1 MLDVSSQLRQQIIA
15 SYRQGRAKPIQIP
28 QGSADLFSEKLQALM
43 ARRLLLPDQLLLR
56 RYTNACNQG
65 LMAARHRQLI
75 TAEQLF
81 TEARIPLQ
89 MDTLSHEAKLLHQSF
104 MEQSEAYLDYCHDDF
119 DKVYSR
125 IEKAL
130 ALDVIL
136 EAEYGYDILLMHRI
150 QLLHNLVRTEA
161 RRLNFEGAIALA
173 SEILGYLNGQL
184 ETLPTPHPWGFE
196 RMGLQPSKLVTAMFA
211 QITSEV
217 ALILTAKNHK
227 HTRQLLKVATNH
239 LQLQANPNNSCH
251 PQCDSWFSVKQA
263 FVDQDIITF
272 LERASDFLAEGLA
285 DTPLLWY
292 TTIIDLLA
300 LSNTLGWL
308 DLSQE
313 ITTNALHWKN
323 LPHQLASLVF
333 ISPSAKTA

>member
-1 MLDVSSQLRQQIIA
+1 MLNVSSQLRQQIMA

-28 QGSADLFSEKLQALM
+28 QGSADLFSEKLQGLM
-43 ARRLLLPDQLLLR
+43 VKRLPLQDQLLLR
-56 RYTNACNQG
+56 RYSNACKQG
-65 LMAARHRQLI
+65 VMAVRHRQLI
-75 TAEQLF
+75 TAKQLF
-81 TEARIPLQ
+81 TEARTPLQ
-89 MDTLSHEAKLLHQSF
+89 MDTLSSEAKLLHQSF

-136 EAEYGYDILLMHRI
+136 ETTYGYDILLMHRI

-161 RRLNFEGAIALA
+161 RQLNFEGAIALA
-173 SEILGYLNGQL
+173 SKILGYLDGQL

-196 RMGLQPSKLVTAMFA
+196 RMGLQPSRLVTAMFD

-217 ALILTAKNHK
+217 ALILAGKNHN

-239 LQLQANPNNSCH
+239 LLLQANPNKSSH
-251 PQCDSWFSVKQA
+251 PHCDSWFSVKQA

-292 TTIIDLLA
+292 TTIIDLLSLCNA
-300 LSNTLGWL
+300 LGWL

-313 ITTNALHWKN
+313 ITIDALNWEN
-323 LPHQLASLVF
+323 LPYQLASLVS
-333 ISPSAKTA
+333 ISSSAKTV